1 MCDEHTEESNEEYFK
16 RTGLNRRAFT
26 ALSAAA
32 AISAC
37 ATAEPKGGAMEIAGR
52 DVNITTPDGVCDAYF
67 VAPTKGKH
75 AAVLVWP
82 DIMGL
87 RPAFRTMGDRLAK
100 SGYAVL
106 TINPFYRKQ
115 KGVVFDAATEKFSD
129 PPVRNRLMPLMQ
141 SLTADTNKV
150 DAIAL
155 TAWLDQQK
163 EVDTK
168 KKIGTTGYCMGGPL
182 VFRSAAY
189 VPNRIGAAATF
200 HGGGIGTAAPTSP
213 HLLIPQM
220 KASFLVCIA
229 DNDDK
234 TDPESKNRLRAAF
247 DAAKLPAEIEVYTGD
262 QHGWCPPDSQVYE
275 KVGAE
280 KAWDRQL
287 TLFSK
292 ALA

>member
-16 RTGLNRRAFT
+16 RTGLSRRTFG

-32 AISAC
+32 ALAAC
-37 ATAEPKGGAMEIAGR
+37 ATAEPPGGAMEIAGK
-52 DVNITTPDGVCDAYF
+52 DVNITTADGVCDAYF

-115 KGVVFDAATEKFSD
+115 KGMVFDAATEKFSD
-129 PPVRNRLMPLMQ
+129 PAVRGRLVPLMQ

-150 DAIAL
+150 DAIAF
-155 TAWLDQQK
+155 TGWLDKQSQ
-163 EVDTK
+163 VDTK

-189 VPNRIGAAATF
+189 VPNRIGAGATF
-200 HGGGIGTAAPTSP
+200 HGGGIGTTAPSSP
-213 HLLIPQM
+213 HLLVPQM
-220 KASFLVCIA
+220 KATFLVCIA

-234 TDPESKNRLRAAF
+234 SDPESKNRLRAAF
-247 DAAKLPAEIEVYTGD
+247 DAAKLPAEIEVYTGN
-262 QHGWCPPDSQVYE
+262 QHGWCPPDSQVYD

-287 TLFSK
+287 NLFSK

>member
-16 RTGLNRRAFT
+16 RTGLSRRTFG
-26 ALSAAA
+26 ALSISAALA
-32 AISAC
+32 AC
-37 ATAEPKGGAMEIAGR
+37 ATAEPPGGAMEIAGR

-115 KGVVFDAATEKFSD
+115 KGLVYDAATEKFSD

-150 DAIAL
+150 DAIAF
-155 TAWLDQQK
+155 TGWLDQQK

-234 TDPESKNRLRAAF
+234 TDPESKTRLRTAF

-262 QHGWCPPDSQVYE
+262 QHGWCPPDSQVYD

-287 TLFSK
+287 NLFSK
-292 ALA
+292 TLA

>member
-16 RTGLNRRAFT
+16 RTGLSRRTFG
-26 ALSAAA
+26 ALSIAAA
-32 AISAC
+32 VSAC
-37 ATAEPKGGAMEIAGR
+37 ATAEPPGGAMEIAGK
-52 DVNITTPDGVCDAYF
+52 DVNIKTADGECDAYF

-115 KGVVFDAATEKFSD
+115 KGLVYDAAKEKFSD
-129 PPVRNRLMPLMQ
+129 PPVRARLMPLMQ

-150 DAIAL
+150 DAIAF
-155 TAWLDQQK
+155 TEWLDKQPQ
-163 EVDTK
+163 VDTK
-168 KKIGTTGYCMGGPL
+168 KKMGTTGYCMGGPL

-200 HGGGIGTAAPTSP
+200 HGGGIGTAAPNSP
-213 HLLIPQM
+213 HLLVPQM

-234 TDPESKNRLRAAF
+234 SDPESKNRLRAAF
-247 DAAKLPAEIEVYTGD
+247 DAAKLQAEIEVYTGD
-262 QHGWCPPDSQVYE
+262 QHGWCPPDSQVYD

-287 TLFSK
+287 NLFSK

>member
-1 MCDEHTEESNEEYFK
+1 MCDEHTVEDNEEYFK
-16 RTGLNRRAFT
+16 KTGAGDLSRRGFAVM
-26 ALSAAA
+26 SAAA
-32 AISAC
+32 LAAC
-37 ATAEPKGGAMEIAGR
+37 ATPAPGAMTVTEQE
-52 DVNITTPDGVCDAYF
+52 VKITTPDGVCDAHF
-67 VAPTKGKH
+67 AAPSSGKH

-87 RPAFRTMGDRLAK
+87 RPAFRVMGKRLAE

-115 KGVVFDAATEKFSD
+115 QGEVFHAGESFAD
-129 PPVRNRLMPLMQ
+129 PPVRARLMPLMQ

-150 DAIAL
+150 DAVAF
-155 TAWLDQQK
+155 TGWLDKQK
-163 EVDTK
+163 QVDTK

-200 HGGGIGTAAPTSP
+200 HGGGIGTAQPTSP

-220 KASFLVCIA
+220 KASFLCCIA

-234 TDPESKNRLRAAF
+234 TDPESKNRLKAAF
-247 DAAKLPAEIEVYTGD
+247 EAAKLPAEIEVYTGD
-262 QHGWCPPDSQVYE
+262 QHGWCPPDSAVYD

-280 KAWDRQL
+280 KAWARQL
-287 TLFSK
+287 VLFQK

>member
-1 MCDEHTEESNEEYFK
+1 MCDDHTEESNEAYFA
-16 RTGLNRRAFT
+16 RTGLSRRTFT
-26 ALSAAA
+26 AAGLTATLA
-32 AISAC
+32 AC
-37 ATAEPKGGAMEIAGR
+37 ATAEPPGGAVEIAGK
-52 DVNITTPDGVCDAYF
+52 DVEIKTPDGVCDAYLS
-67 VAPTKGKH
+67 APKKGKH

-115 KGVVFDAATEKFSD
+115 KGMVFDATKEKFEGET
-129 PPVRNRLMPLMQ
+129 RTRLVQLMQ
-141 SLTADTNKV
+141 TLSADTNKV
-150 DAIAL
+150 DAVAF
-155 TAWLDQQK
+155 TEWLDKQPQ
-163 EVDTK
+163 VDTK

-189 VPNRIGAAATF
+189 VPDRIGAGATF
-200 HGGGIGTAAPTSP
+200 HGGGIGTAAPNSP
-213 HLLIPQM
+213 HLLVPQM

-234 TDPESKNRLRAAF
+234 SDPESKNRLRKAF
-247 DAAKLPAEIEVYTGD
+247 DDAKLSAEIEVYAGD

-275 KVGAE
+275 KTGAE
-280 KAWDRQL
+280 KAWARQL
-287 TLFSK
+287 ALFEK

>member
-16 RTGLNRRAFT
+16 RTGLSRRTFG
-26 ALSAAA
+26 ALSIAAA
-32 AISAC
+32 MSAC
-37 ATAEPKGGAMEIAGR
+37 ATAEPPGGAMEIAGK
-52 DVNITTPDGVCDAYF
+52 DVTIKTADGECDAHF

-129 PPVRNRLMPLMQ
+129 PPVRNRLVPLMQ

-150 DAIAL
+150 DAIAF
-155 TAWLDQQK
+155 TEWLDKQPQ
-163 EVDTK
+163 VDTK

-200 HGGGIGTAAPTSP
+200 HGGGIGTAAPNSP
-213 HLLIPQM
+213 HLLVPQM
-220 KASFLVCIA
+220 KASFLICIA

-234 TDPESKNRLRAAF
+234 SDPESKNRLRAAF
-247 DAAKLPAEIEVYTGD
+247 DAAKQPAEIEVYTGD

-287 TLFSK
+287 ALFAR